1 MEVQSICEI
10 KLSTVSVVLQ
20 PLFPYAC
27 YFTSSWDPA
36 ENKFKYLLFLF
47 ALYNCPGWQ
56 KHVVVV
62 IFLFFSI
69 VEYTVPERLVSPTGN
84 ENKLPGLGSIFGL
97 YLWIMLFPT
106 NPGLA
111 LSRYMFYHLKWWLV
125 QTGTVTYFWNIQTV
139 HWIIHGW
146 CCAYIKL
153 KASSKAVHFHQYG
166 PFKGHLAFRIW
177 VLASFTWHAGFF

>member
-36 ENKFKYLLFLF
+36 ENKFKYLLFFFF

-69 VEYTVPERLVSPTGN
+69 VEYTVPERLVSSTGS
-84 ENKLPGLGSIFGL
+84 ENKLPGLGSIFAL

-111 LSRYMFYHLKWWLV
+111 LSQYMFYHLKWWLA

-153 KASSKAVHFHQYG
+153 KVLAKAVHF
-166 PFKGHLAFRIW
+166 PLVRTI
-177 VLASFTWHAGFF
+177 